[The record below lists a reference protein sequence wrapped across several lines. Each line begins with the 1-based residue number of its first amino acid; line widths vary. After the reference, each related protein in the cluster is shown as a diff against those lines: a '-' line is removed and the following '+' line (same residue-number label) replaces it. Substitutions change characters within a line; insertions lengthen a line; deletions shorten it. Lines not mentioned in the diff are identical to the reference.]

1 MRFLKAMAKSYQP
14 AESIATTEPA
24 TPSDDRPGS
33 FLSLK
38 VPPPVYLLAGGTLIY
53 LASRRPDRAPR
64 PSWRWLGL
72 PFVAL
77 GLALDIHSLLAFK
90 RRQTTPN
97 PLRPEKAKQLVIEG
111 AYRFTRNPM
120 YLGMAMILSGWS
132 LLRASLSGLAVVP
145 AFIWTL
151 NQVQIIPEER
161 QLSQTFGEPYRAYLK
176 RVRRWL

>member
-1 MRFLKAMAKSYQP
+1 MAKPHQ
-14 AESIATTEPA
+14 AESIATAEPA
-24 TPSDDRPGS
+24 SPSDDQTGS
-33 FLSLK
+33 LLSLK
-38 VPPPVYLLAGGTLIY
+38 IPPPVYLLAGGTLIY

-64 PSWRWLGL
+64 PRWRWLGL
-72 PFVAL
+72 PLVAL

-97 PLRPEKAKQLVIEG
+97 PFRPEKATQLVSEG

-120 YLGMAMILSGWS
+120 YLGMALILSGWS

-151 NQVQIIPEER
+151 TQVQIMPEEKR
-161 QLSQTFGEPYRAYLK
+161 LAQNFGEPYRAYLK